1 MAKKKKKVAKKKT
14 AKKAV
19 KKAVKKAAKKTKKV
33 AKKATVKKVKK
44 AVKMTAKKVTKK
56 VAKTAATKKAAPKK
70 TAKPAA
76 AAKTA
81 APEVN
86 LLGHTAPA
94 LTLHDQSGEN
104 ISLSEETEKN
114 PYVVLYF
121 YPKDDTPGCT
131 KEACDFRDNL
141 DRLTSNGVRVLGV
154 SPDTSESHTKFVEK
168 FQINFPL
175 LADTEKTLSEKMGV
189 WKLKKFMGREYM
201 GVERSTF
208 LFANGKVAKVWQPVS
223 VEGHVQDVLNTVH
236 ELRASTAN

>member
-1 MAKKKKKVAKKKT
+1 MAKKKKKVAKKKAT
-14 AKKAV
+14 KKATKKKVAKKAV
-19 KKAVKKAAKKTKKV
+19 KKKATKKKV
-33 AKKATVKKVKK
+33 AKKAKTKKK
-44 AVKMTAKKVTKK
+44 AAKKASPAKK
-56 VAKTAATKKAAPKK
+56 AAKRTAAPAETSTAAT
-70 TAKPAA
+70 
-76 AAKTA
+76 
-81 APEVN
+81 PEKN
-86 LLGHTAPA
+86 LLGQPAPA
-94 LTLHDQSGEN
+94 VTLPDQSGQT

-141 DRLTSNGVRVLGV
+141 SRLTANGVRVLGV
-154 SPDTSESHTKFVEK
+154 SPDSPESHTKFVEK

-175 LADTEKTLSEKMGV
+175 LADTDKTLSEKMGV

-208 LFANGKVAKVWQPVS
+208 LIANGKIAKVWQPVS

-236 ELRASTAN
+236 ELRASSAN